1 MKHADKKKLTSM
13 LCVSV
18 LSVSSFFGCAYGP
31 APDESLIENYS
42 LDLSAFAET
51 APHRVCQYMAAGICN
66 HNGW

>member
-31 APDESLIENYS
+31 APDESLVENYS

-51 APHRVCQYMAAGICN
+51 AENTTETELPPQM
-66 HNGW
+66 

>member
-31 APDESLIENYS
+31 DPEHSLVQDFS

-51 APHRVCQYMAAGICN
+51 AETTSETELPPQM
-66 HNGW
+66 